1 MRKPSLGSD
10 QWIVTLLQ
18 VHTCIASKDTLLF
31 CLNIAV
37 MTETKINKT
46 KINEKVI

>member
-18 VHTCIASKDTLLF
+18 VHTCIAFEDTLLF
-31 CLNIAV
+31 CLE
-37 MTETKINKT
+37 MTI
-46 KINEKVI
+46 